1 MENVMKAPIRITVT
15 GAAGQIG
22 YSLLFRI
29 ANGDMLGPE
38 QPIILQLLDIP
49 QSQQMLRGVAME
61 LEDCVFPMLQQ
72 VITTDDPRVAFRDTE
87 VALLVGARP
96 RGKGME
102 RKDLIQA
109 NGPIF
114 EEQGRVLNEVAAR
127 HVKVMVVGN
136 PANTNALIA
145 MKNAP
150 DLDPRNFS
158 AMMRL
163 DHNRGIEQ
171 IAIKL
176 FQPIPDIKKMVVWGN
191 HSGTQYPDLSFAEIR
206 GRRVLDLLP
215 DLSWIEKEFIPTV
228 QKRGAAVID
237 ARGLSSAASA
247 ANAAIGH
254 VHDWLLRS
262 HHNDWVSMS
271 VPSDGSYG
279 IPEGVMYSFPVTCR
293 NGHYSIVQGLDISE
307 LGRKHM
313 QDSLKE
319 LQEEREHVKHLLG

>member
-1 MENVMKAPIRITVT
+1 MKSPIRITVT

-49 QSQQMLRGVAME
+49 QAQPMLRGVAME

-72 VITTDDPRVAFRDTE
+72 VIITDDPKIAFRDTE
-87 VALLVGARP
+87 IALLVGARP

-114 EEQGRVLNEVAAR
+114 VEQGRTLNEVAAR
-127 HVKVMVVGN
+127 HVKIMVVGN

-171 IAIKL
+171 IALKL
-176 FQPIPDIKKMVVWGN
+176 FQPIRDIQKMVVWGN
-191 HSGTQYPDLSFAEIR
+191 HSGTQYPDLSFVEIR

-215 DLSWIEKEFIPTV
+215 DISWVEKEFIPTV

-293 NGHYSIVQGLDISE
+293 NGHYEIVQGLAISE
-307 LGRKHM
+307 LGQKHM
-313 QDSLKE
+313 RDSLKE
-319 LQEEREHVKHLLG
+319 LQDEREHVKHLLG

>member
-1 MENVMKAPIRITVT
+1 MKSPIRITVT

-49 QSQQMLRGVAME
+49 QAQPMLRGVAME

-72 VITTDDPRVAFRDTE
+72 VIITDDPKIAFRDTE
-87 VALLVGARP
+87 IALLVGARP

-114 EEQGRVLNEVAAR
+114 VEQGRTLNEVAAR
-127 HVKVMVVGN
+127 HVKIMVVGN

-171 IAIKL
+171 IALKL
-176 FQPIPDIKKMVVWGN
+176 FQPIRDIQKMVVWGN
-191 HSGTQYPDLSFAEIR
+191 HSGTQYPDLSFVEIR

-215 DLSWIEKEFIPTV
+215 DISWVEKEFIPTV

-293 NGHYSIVQGLDISE
+293 NGHYEIVQGLAISE
-307 LGRKHM
+307 LGQKHM
-313 QDSLKE
+313 RDSLKE